1 MLNLTLEQVK
11 SYAKEFKA
19 VPVAKECLADMLT
32 PLAFLNNV
40 RCSSRNYFLL
50 ESIEGG
56 EHWARYSFVGYDPVL
71 RLKITDG
78 NAEIIS
84 GAAVK
89 YQEKDPLNYF
99 EDGEVY
105 TKLADVMS
113 KLDTTAAG
121 KKAMKSVLEEGF
133 SKFPSNQGILIGL
146 INYYITSGE
155 DTDRLFSLL
164 DDAKKNEPGNAS
176 LYYVEGNIYLQLGNA
191 DKAKEA
197 YQKCSEINPE
207 YEWGYIGE
215 GMLFPQGR
223 QST

>member
-71 RLKITDG
+71 RLKIIDG

-89 YQEKDPLNYF
+89 Y
-99 EDGEVY
+99 
-105 TKLADVMS
+105 
-113 KLDTTAAG
+113 
-121 KKAMKSVLEEGF
+121 
-133 SKFPSNQGILIGL
+133 
-146 INYYITSGE
+146 
-155 DTDRLFSLL
+155 
-164 DDAKKNEPGNAS
+164 
-176 LYYVEGNIYLQLGNA
+176 
-191 DKAKEA
+191 
-197 YQKCSEINPE
+197 
-207 YEWGYIGE
+207 
-215 GMLFPQGR
+215 
-223 QST
+223 